1 MRDLR
6 TVRVKLNGQYVP
18 FQNLSGWFNALQGG
32 NKNVWEMKG
41 KEDEEWEVACAKR
54 REEME

>member
-6 TVRVKLNGQYVP
+6 TVRVKWNGQYVP
-18 FQNLSGWFNALQGG
+18 FQNLSGWFNTLQGG

-41 KEDEEWEVACAKR
+41 KEEGMFEER
-54 REEME
+54 RRDGMSG